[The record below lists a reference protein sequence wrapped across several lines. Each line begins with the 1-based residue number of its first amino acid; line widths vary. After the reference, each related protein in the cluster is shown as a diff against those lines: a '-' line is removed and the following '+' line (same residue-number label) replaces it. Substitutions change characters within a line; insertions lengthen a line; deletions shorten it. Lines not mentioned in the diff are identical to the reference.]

1 MGTQGH
7 QSIKTVEKSKFKS
20 LAYIIW
26 DTIPNMLPTMNTE
39 VIFGPNVTRILK
51 VYNYRLEEKSKFKSL
66 AQCLHGILDSNYKHR
81 KPPTQKPP
89 AWANMSLGIKALPT

>member
-26 DTIPNMLPTMNTE
+26 DTIPNMLPAMNTE
-39 VIFGPNVTRILK
+39 AIFGPNVTRILK
-51 VYNYRLEEKSKFKSL
+51 VYHYQLEEKKANL
-66 AQCLHGILDSNYKHR
+66 RAWLNVCMGLLIVTVE
-81 KPPTQKPP
+81 TQKPP
-89 AWANMSLGIKALPT
+89 AWANTSLSIKALPT